1 VRRVQAILLSALLG
15 IALSGC
21 SANDPSGVGAYSASS
36 PAATS
41 QPRPVDLTHGLG
53 HFTARFYP
61 ALAAEAGPNE
71 NLFISPLSLSQGLGL
86 AWLGGSGRTAE
97 ELRTVLGWQEH
108 ESAALTSQY
117 NGFLI
122 KTDDPQVELR
132 VANALWLAST
142 LPVRRE
148 YLTAAKAAYDAEP
161 AQVDFR
167 SAPEDAARRINGWVS
182 DRTKGRIAQ
191 IVEAS
196 QFDAATAAVL
206 TNAVYFKADWQTPF
220 DKNAEGTF
228 VTGDGTKKPVTLME
242 RVAPMQ
248 FRETSEGQAVA
259 LPYGNGRYVMEVFL
273 PRSAATLRRWEQN
286 LQGLTFFDGEQGSD
300 GRFDLSAAKVQTILL
315 RLPRFEARLNSSANR
330 ALIAAGM
337 PCAFNKGCASFD
349 RIAPLPMKID
359 DVAHA
364 TFLRVDDEGTE
375 AAAATAVRIVVVG
388 GRVVPDDIPRML
400 VDRPFLV
407 TIRDRASGAL
417 IFFGRIADPVAVT
430 PMVEP

>member
-1 VRRVQAILLSALLG
+1 
-15 IALSGC
+15 
-21 SANDPSGVGAYSASS
+21 
-36 PAATS
+36 
-41 QPRPVDLTHGLG
+41 
-53 HFTARFYP
+53 
-61 ALAAEAGPNE
+61 
-71 NLFISPLSLSQGLGL
+71 
-86 AWLGGSGRTAE
+86 
-97 ELRTVLGWQEH
+97 VLGWQEH